1 MKKIKP
7 IFSKMERQQQQQAL
21 LMLRNRRY
29 SDSLI
34 HQYMQLYQTHYLV
47 KIWSSQSC
55 GVFMVSHCSY
65 RLFDKDTAFQSYEEL
80 HYYPFASVSPPGFNW
95 KVVGNTPVAE
105 LEFSDRKITVVF
117 NGKMT

>member
-65 RLFDKDTAFQSYEEL
+65 RLFGAGLNVYNYNKALVSKDWVRL
-80 HYYPFASVSPPGFNW
+80 HKLS
-95 KVVGNTPVAE
+95 
-105 LEFSDRKITVVF
+105 
-117 NGKMT
+117 